1 MTFELIMWYGVE
13 KFLQGLQLCF
23 QDLFDHGSYAWIM
36 NITKVVVECK
46 FKAILKGNQLVFYP
60 WYIPWQKGT
69 PMLLLLQIDG
79 FETMVLWLSNRF
91 DLETHQKVNIC
102 IFTYKFVF
110 CTRWAQFFI
119 FYLSIFWSWIGKERW
134 TWVIV
139 VVSFL
144 VACVMAKGEV
154 PIVKS
159 VGGLN
164 DNFLDVIINIVG
176 RFSNFQSCILS
187 LAMQ

>member
-1 MTFELIMWYGVE
+1 MWYGVE
-13 KFLQGLQLCF
+13 SFFQGLQLCF
-23 QDLFDHGSYAWIM
+23 QDIFDHGSYAWVM
-36 NITKVVVECK
+36 NIMKVVIECK

-60 WYIPWQKGT
+60 WYIPLDKSKGA
-69 PMLLLLQIDG
+69 PMLQVDG
-79 FETMVLWLSNRF
+79 FETMVFLVSNRF

-102 IFTYKFVF
+102 TFTYIVNALGGHNF
-110 CTRWAQFFI
+110 FFI
-119 FYLSIFWSWIGKERW
+119 YYLSIFWSWIDKERW

-144 VACVMAKGEV
+144 VVCVMAKGEV

-159 VGGLN
+159 VGGIN

-176 RFSNFQSCILS
+176 RFSNFESCILS